1 MLISAL
7 NQYYD
12 ILSSKNKFQTP
23 GYENCDVSYVVVLSP
38 EGKLVGLQDC
48 RERKETDVKGKKK
61 AVLVPRSVSIPER
74 PRSTTVSANYI
85 EVRSGYIFGLEY
97 AAGKGSGEGIL
108 SPVLLNARTDKQKEK
123 LKLQH
128 ESFCEEVEQD
138 FSTMTSAT
146 AKAYAAF
153 ARTWN
158 PETET
163 HNPFLLGI
171 KADLN
176 KCKFVFCL
184 QGHPE
189 MYLQDEG
196 EVRDKW
202 QILRNAGN
210 QESAGQKTCQC
221 SVIGKKLPVAEVHD
235 VLISGAGIGIRNAG
249 INPSLVNFKPESFLS
264 YNHKQGENAC
274 ISVVAMKHYTKALNY
289 LLKEEKNHTYLDG
302 QTIVCWS
309 EDGNED
315 NDSLIHAIFSQQSDQ
330 YKGDELDAALTNLMK
345 DAFQGSVT
353 TVKMQDI
360 EQRITPDANYYIVGL
375 APNASR
381 IQVKFLYRQRF
392 GKLLGN
398 VARFQKE
405 MQMTKGGR
413 PVPLWKLKR
422 EFAAPASTHP
432 EQDDAPFDSIFQAVI
447 KGTDFPVWGLKRMIT
462 RVKKDSDDDDNQYV
476 RLNSIRAGFIKA
488 CLSRHEK
495 EEISMSYDSSN
506 DNPAYVCGSLF
517 AVLQKIQED
526 SVSPVKLNRT
536 IKDAYFSSAVCNP
549 AAVMPRL
556 IKLSSYH
563 MKKLHRDHPAWANSG
578 EIALADAMN
587 KLGSQFPGTLSL
599 YDQGRFILGYYQR
612 YQSFFNKNEKNEY
625 SSKAEKE
632 EEEL

>member
-1 MLISAL
+1 MLITAL

-38 EGKLVGLQDC
+38 DGKLVGLQDC
-48 RERKETDVKGKKK
+48 REEKEIEAKGKKK
-61 AVLVPRSVSIPER
+61 TVMTPRTVSIPER
-74 PRSTTVSANYI
+74 PRSTTVSANYV
-85 EVRSGYIFGLEY
+85 EVRPGYIFGLEY
-97 AAGKGSGEGIL
+97 GVDKGSGEGIL
-108 SPVLLNARTDKQKEK
+108 SPVVLNSRTDKQKEK

-128 ESFCEEVEQD
+128 QSFCEEVQRD
-138 FSTMTSAT
+138 FCMMNSAI
-146 AKAYAAF
+146 AKAYTAF

-158 PETET
+158 PESEI

-176 KCKFVFCL
+176 KCKFVFCI

-189 MYLQDEG
+189 TYLQDER

-202 QILRNAGN
+202 KMLR
-210 QESAGQKTCQC
+210 SAADCEITGKKICQC
-221 SVIGKKLPVAEVHD
+221 SVTGQNLPVAEVHD
-235 VLISGAGIGIRNAG
+235 ALVSGGGIGIRNAG

-274 ISVVAMKHYTKALNY
+274 ISVEAMKRYTKALNY
-289 LLKEEKNHTYLDG
+289 LLKEPRNHTYLDG

-315 NDSLIHAIFSQQSDQ
+315 NDSLFHAIFSQQSDQ

-345 DAFQGSVT
+345 DALQGTVT
-353 TVKMQDI
+353 TFKMHDI
-360 EQRITPDANYYIVGL
+360 EHRITPDADYYIVGF

-398 VARFQKE
+398 VARFQRE
-405 MQMTKGGR
+405 MQMRKEQR

-422 EFAAPASTHP
+422 EFSAPASTHP
-432 EQDDAPFDSIFQAVI
+432 ELDDAPFDSIFQAVI
-447 KGTDFPVWGLKRMIT
+447 NGTDYPVWGLKRMIT
-462 RVKKDSDDDDNQYV
+462 RVKKDSDDDDNQYI
-476 RLNSIRAGFIKA
+476 RLNPIRAGFIKA
-488 CLSRHEK
+488 CLIRHDK
-495 EEISMSYDSSN
+495 GEISMSYDSGN
-506 DNPAYVCGSLF
+506 DNPAYVCGALF

-536 IKDAYFSSAVCNP
+536 IKDAYFSAAIGNP
-549 AAVMPRL
+549 ASVMPKL

-563 MKKLHRDHPAWANSG
+563 MKKLHRDHPAWANSD

-587 KLGSQFPGTLSL
+587 KLGSQFPGTLNL

-612 YQSFFNKNEKNEY
+612 YQSFFKKNEKNEN
-625 SSKAEKE
+625 SSNIEKE
-632 EEEL
+632 EEE